1 MRLIKKVPD
10 LIENFLVRAKQL
22 IHEKSHAPLL
32 TGITLVI
39 EMCTLDPTVISELIT
54 VSVLNNVLDCSDVS

>member
-32 TGITLVI
+32 TGITLLI
-39 EMCTLDPTVISELIT
+39 EMCHLDSTVISELIT
-54 VSVLNNVLDCSDVS
+54 VHWFD